1 MNVRELNPAVSV
13 VICAYNAEHYLSR
26 SIESILNQTYKNIE
40 VVVVDDAS
48 TDATAAIAEKWAV
61 QDKRVSLVKQ
71 KVNGGLANTRMAGLE
86 NTKYELIIF
95 IDADDVALP
104 MMIEKQVSIMLSDS
118 NVLGVATYAYY
129 IGQEETDILGM
140 QKIGP
145 KSKEEYFYLYDNKK
159 LIFLP
164 ATTLCRKSDV
174 LIVGGF
180 RVEGFS
186 SENGVRYQ
194 DYCDD
199 LDLWCR
205 MSDLSNTGRYFITI
219 PDPLFLYRKNTNSL
233 SAKNVFAMQK
243 KMRWIKDCLKRRR
256 GRLPEME
263 FNEFQKS
270 VSMMRQVANFRSDYA
285 ALIYKKVGFCV
296 LRGQYFRAVPLLA
309 VVFLLNPRFVI
320 QKLKTQSRAIRT

>member
-1 MNVRELNPAVSV
+1 MQELSPAVSV

-26 SIESILNQTYKNIE
+26 SIESILNQTYKNLE

-48 TDATAAIAEKWAV
+48 TDYTTSVAEEWAGK
-61 QDKRVSLVKQ
+61 DKRVSLVKQ
-71 KVNGGLANTRMAGLE
+71 KVNGGLANTRMTGLA
-86 NTKYELIIF
+86 NTKYELIVY

-104 MMIEKQVSIMLSDS
+104 SMLEKQVAAMHSDT

-129 IGQEETDILGM
+129 IGQEETDILGV

-145 KSKEEYFYLYDNKK
+145 KSKEEYFYLYNNNK
-159 LIFLP
+159 LVFLP

-174 LIVGGF
+174 LAAGGF

-186 SENGVRYQ
+186 LEDGIRYQ

-205 MSDLSNTGRYFITI
+205 MSDLSNTGRYFITV
-219 PDPLFLYRKNTNSL
+219 PEPLFLYRKNTNSL
-233 SAKNVFAMQK
+233 SAKNVFAMQN

-256 GRLPEME
+256 GGLPERDL
-263 FNEFQKS
+263 NEFQQSASAMQKFS
-270 VSMMRQVANFRSDYA
+270 NYRSDYA
-285 ALIYKKVGFCV
+285 ALIYKKAGFCV
-296 LRGQYFRAVPLLA
+296 LRGQYLRAVPLFTG
-309 VVFLLNPRFVI
+309 VCLLNPRLVI
-320 QKLKTQSRAIRT
+320 QKLKTQSRTLRT